1 MTLSTKPEVH
11 NILQSR
17 QKRTEPQP
25 QATGSEKFGKN
36 LTYGSGD
43 NAHRQTQTYKQQN
56 NNKKQQQTL
65 LSQRDRATRYVSQNL
80 FDCNIKS
87 YSKSTTNRSNGVR
100 GLQLIDV

>member
-1 MTLSTKPEVH
+1 MVLE
-11 NILQSR
+11 IML
-17 QKRTEPQP
+17 
-25 QATGSEKFGKN
+25 TGKHK
-36 LTYGSGD
+36 
-43 NAHRQTQTYKQQN
+43 HIN
-56 NNKKQQQTL
+56 NKTTKKQQQTL

>member
-1 MTLSTKPEVH
+1 MTLSTKREVH

-56 NNKKQQQTL
+56 NKKTTTN
-65 LSQRDRATRYVSQNL
+65 SAISEGPRDALCQ
-80 FDCNIKS
+80 
-87 YSKSTTNRSNGVR
+87 SKSFR
-100 GLQLIDV
+100 L

>member
-56 NNKKQQQTL
+56 NKKNNNKLCYLRGTARRAMSVKIFSTVTSSCTANPQQIAVMEL
-65 LSQRDRATRYVSQNL
+65 EG
-80 FDCNIKS
+80 
-87 YSKSTTNRSNGVR
+87 YS
-100 GLQLIDV
+100 